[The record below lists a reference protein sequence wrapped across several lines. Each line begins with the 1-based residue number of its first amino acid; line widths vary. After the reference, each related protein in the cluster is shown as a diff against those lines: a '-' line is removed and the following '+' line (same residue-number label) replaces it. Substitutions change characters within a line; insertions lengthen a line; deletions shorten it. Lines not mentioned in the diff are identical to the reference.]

1 MKESSDES
9 RGMEFLCIERNACDK
24 TGEQQEE
31 GNELWASEAYF
42 ASHNIRFKTLPPYYR
57 SGSTRY
63 GQTKQAKNQMCI
75 YIQEYKPLHLY
86 GKRKQV
92 QNINKLLH
100 SILLCETNIIL
111 SN

>member
-1 MKESSDES
+1 
-9 RGMEFLCIERNACDK
+9 MEFLCIERNACDK
-24 TGEQQEE
+24 TGENNNKKGMNFRLLKLTLQHRIE
-31 GNELWASEAYF
+31 GLRPF
-42 ASHNIRFKTLPPYYR
+42 LHTIGVGLQDMVK
-57 SGSTRY
+57 
-63 GQTKQAKNQMCI
+63 QKQAKSQMCI